1 MDYKIIVLDLDG
13 TLTNRE
19 KKITPRTRAA
29 LMEAQEAGKI
39 VVLAS
44 GRPTAGV
51 EPLARELELARLGS
65 YILSFNGGVITNCR
79 TGERVFSSL
88 LPLEANQKIIG
99 LAKEYGVDIL
109 TGSYILSFNGGVITN
124 CRTGERV
131 FSSLLPL
138 EANQKI
144 IGLAKEYGVDILTYE
159 GDHLVT
165 NREECPYA
173 QTESRINHLP
183 LCQVEMEQY
192 VTFQVPKFLML
203 DDGDYL
209 AVVEPRVKAA
219 LGRDFSV
226 YRSEPFFLEIM
237 PKGIDKAQSL
247 ERLLM
252 KLGLKREEMIAC
264 GDGYNDLSMIK
275 YAGLG
280 VAMENAVL
288 PVRTAADHITAS
300 NNEDG
305 VGLVVEKFMLGRQ

>member
-13 TLTNRE
+13 TLTNSE

-44 GRPTAGV
+44 GRPTAGG
-51 EPLARELELARLGS
+51 EPLARELELARFGS
-65 YILSFNGGVITNCR
+65 YILSFNGGMITNCR
-79 TGERVFSSL
+79 TGE
-88 LPLEANQKIIG
+88 IM
-99 LAKEYGVDIL
+99 
-109 TGSYILSFNGGVITN
+109 
-124 CRTGERV
+124 

-165 NREECPYA
+165 NHKECLYA

-183 LCQVEMEQY
+183 LRQVEMEQY

-288 PVRTAADHITAS
+288 PVRTAADYITAS

-305 VGLVVEKFMLGRQ
+305 VGLVVEKFMLD